1 MTDTM
6 DEPTADDVVALVDM
20 IDSTPV
26 DHLLDRWL
34 EESLVE
40 IGDEPRDQE
49 QVDRLLWVL
58 RRLRQRRQ
66 EIIQAGQARVQL
78 ISNWAN
84 DETERVDRRAAHLE
98 ETLEGWAQSDH
109 EATGRRTWKL
119 PAGTLTVR
127 RRSERVVVLDATSD
141 ATVAAVGAL
150 VPDAVKTT
158 HEVQGGKVK
167 AATVA
172 DAVDATAWARAQG
185 VAIPEGYEARRAV
198 MVEIEGRPEVDVR
211 VGVPA
216 VVYLVPVEGR
226 EGLKFSAV
234 TE

>member
-34 EESLVE
+34 EESLAEV
-40 IGDEPRDQE
+40 GDEPRDQE

-66 EIIQAGQARVQL
+66 EILDAAQARANLVTK
-78 ISNWAN
+78 WA
-84 DETERVDRRAAHLE
+84 TEEVEEVDRRAGHLE

-127 RRSERVVVLDATSD
+127 KRSERVVVIDAKSD
-141 ATVAAVGAL
+141 ATVAAVGAI
-150 VPDAVKTT
+150 VPEAVKTT
-158 HEVQGGKVK
+158 HEVQGSKVK
-167 AATVA
+167 AVTFADGYDLTSVA
-172 DAVDATAWARAQG
+172 RSQG
-185 VAIPEGYEARRAV
+185 VEVPEGYQAQRALIAV
-198 MVEIEGRPEVDVR
+198 DDDMVAP
-211 VGVPA
+211 VPA
-216 VVYLVPVEGR
+216 VWMLVPVAGR
-226 EGLKFSAV
+226 EGRKFSAV